1 MICYENSNG
10 KKIELDKWPVVLEDI
25 TDIFGKSWRHDASEN
40 KLRNKSKLEKFYQ
53 TSVQKKITLQ
63 VYCDSEEEYCN
74 TRQKVNSGMEITIF
88 LVISQD
94 FRQRIMTRRSIQL
107 I

>member
-10 KKIELDKWPVVLEDI
+10 KKIKLDKWPVVLEDI

-74 TRQKVNSGMEITIF
+74 TVNGIN
-88 LVISQD
+88 
-94 FRQRIMTRRSIQL
+94 
-107 I
+107 

>member
-40 KLRNKSKLEKFYQ
+40 KLRNKSK
-53 TSVQKKITLQ
+53 T
-63 VYCDSEEEYCN
+63 
-74 TRQKVNSGMEITIF
+74 
-88 LVISQD
+88 
-94 FRQRIMTRRSIQL
+94 
-107 I
+107 